1 MRTVIYG
8 FLSASLIVFA
18 WWAYKENYLT
28 QDRQRTLETM
38 QKLHSERF
46 YYLQYL
52 NADWAHLTRA
62 ERLIALVE
70 NNFNQ
75 IALGPMTEANVI
87 KLETIPHVREQH
99 DQISRLQWSDT
110 SEISSGLWRR

>member
-1 MRTVIYG
+1 MRTVIYCV
-8 FLSASLIVFA
+8 LSASLIVFA

-38 QKLHSERF
+38 QKLHGERF

-52 NADWAHLTRA
+52 NADWAHLTRS

-75 IALGPMTEANVI
+75 IALGPMTEANVV
-87 KLETIPHVREQH
+87 KLETIPYVLEQH
-99 DQISRLQWSDT
+99 AQIDPLRWSDT